1 MDGNKA
7 RGALEQPNK
16 NDDKLDALIKRWQKE
31 TREEIKK

>member
-1 MDGNKA
+1 MDGNKT
-7 RGALEQPNK
+7 RGALEPNK